1 MASTKK
7 LDPANFQRIRVAN
20 SIAIGGMIGAGKS
33 TLTRALGE
41 ALKADVIFEL
51 NENDDLQNILLKRLY
66 EGDETAAIAFQV
78 YFFCSRFENYRNG
91 VQNSN
96 ISVFDRTIFEDR
108 LFAHQNMTA
117 DPIMFGFYDDMWHEK
132 TKELIYSVGVPKLY
146 IILDLKWEEFKD
158 RIFRRGRASEIDNF
172 SSNESYFKSLHSVY
186 VEYLEKTCQVYGINY
201 MIIDSQLST
210 DQQVK
215 KIMKKIKD
223 EKLFEGI

>member
-1 MASTKK
+1 MSKK
-7 LDPANFQRIRVAN
+7 LEPANFQRIRVAN

-41 ALKADVIFEL
+41 TLNADVIYEL

-78 YFFCSRFENYRNG
+78 YFFCSRFDNYRNG

-96 ISVFDRTIFEDR
+96 LSIFDRTIFEDR

-117 DPIMFGFYDDMWHEK
+117 DPIMFGFYDSMWHEK

-158 RIFRRGRASEIDNF
+158 RIFRRERKSEIENF
-172 SSNESYFKSLHSVY
+172 SSNEAYFKSLHSVY
-186 VEYLEKTCQVYGINY
+186 VHYLEKTCQVYGINY
-201 MIIDSQLST
+201 MILDSQLPT
-210 DQQVK
+210 EQQVK
-215 KIMKKIKD
+215 KIIKKIKD
-223 EKLFEGI
+223 EKLFDEVQ